1 FLTYVQMILLANSR
15 LPLRNRVMPRKLP
28 ALTADNH
35 SFWQGGRNGELLIHR
50 CEACKRYFHPP
61 SPICPTCTSFEVA
74 PQRVSGKGKIASFA
88 MKHLPWAPARTAAF
102 VIARVELQEQ
112 KDLRFVSNIEDT
124 PPEQAHIGMEVRVRF
139 QQENDGWLPLFVK
152 D

>member
-1 FLTYVQMILLANSR
+1 
-15 LPLRNRVMPRKLP
+15 MPRKLP

-74 PQRVSGKGKIASFA
+74 PQRVSGKGVIASFTIN
-88 MKHLPWAPARTAAF
+88 HQPWTPELAAPF
-102 VIARVELQEQ
+102 VIAIVELQEQ
-112 KDLRFVSNIEDT
+112 KDLRFVTNIEDT
-124 PPEQAHIGMEVRVRF
+124 PPEQVHIGMKVRVRF
-139 QQENDGWLPLFVK
+139 QQEDDVWLPLFVK